1 VALQPSIVSDPFG
14 SRVEPRGV
22 LGAAALLFGATSLWV
37 EQERRSRIYH
47 PFNRRFQ
54 SVSTDGTLWSLAI
67 QPGLAQRILVS
78 LDLVLRS
85 QNDWTLMDK
94 VAYLAEQALTKA
106 AGLAPTGVVLL
117 GGTHGALSA
126 ARSFGRKNIPVV
138 LITDDHPLPK
148 LSRYV
153 RQGFTWP
160 GALSPQ
166 AGEWLIAFAAA
177 HGLQNWLLI
186 PCADAEVKWVAEH
199 LVRLRTAFKVVSSG
213 WSDLQKV
220 CDKQLLATTA
230 AAAGVAFPR
239 NYRVRSADD
248 SAHLEVR
255 FPVVLKPAMRLERNA
270 FTSSK
275 AWRANSRAELTEL
288 FRRAALLVGRDEV
301 VVQELVPGGGE
312 AQFSY
317 GALWHANA
325 PVVEMTARRTRQY
338 PIEFGHTSTFV
349 EVVDNDA
356 VKVAGRKLLSSIG
369 FEGLVEI
376 EFKFDA
382 RDGSYKVLDVN
393 PRTWSWFS
401 LCRAAGQDLPILLRD
416 IVLGKA
422 VEPAQAQPGHAWIH
436 LSKDIIVAAQL
447 FFRGELMLGAY
458 LKSLCQKLTFAAF
471 AWDDPLPGI
480 LELPLFAY
488 RWVCRALLPK
498 SDDQSRDP
506 KPRPEDRLD
515 CRGS

>member
-1 VALQPSIVSDPFG
+1 LRIEQEQPS
-14 SRVEPRGV
+14 RV
-22 LGAAALLFGATSLWV
+22 
-37 EQERRSRIYH
+37 YH
-47 PFNRRFQ
+47 PLNRRFQ
-54 SVSTDGTLWSLAI
+54 SVVADGTLCALAI
-67 QPGLAQRILVS
+67 PAGPRARILVTV
-78 LDLVLRS
+78 DLVLRS
-85 QNDWTLMDK
+85 QTDWTLMDNK

-106 AGLAPTGVVLL
+106 AGLSPGVVLL

-153 RQGFTWP
+153 RQSFTWP

-177 HGLQNWLLI
+177 HGLQNWLLV
-186 PCADAEVKWVAEH
+186 PCADAEVKCIAEH
-199 LVRLRTAFKVVSSG
+199 LVGLRTVFKVVSSS

-220 CDKQLLATTA
+220 CDKQLLARTA
-230 AAAGVAFPR
+230 AAAGIPFPR

-248 SAHLEVR
+248 CACLEVR
-255 FPVVLKPAMRLERNA
+255 FPVVLKPAMRMERNA

-275 AWRANSRAELTEL
+275 AWRANSRAELKEL
-288 FRRAALLVGRDEV
+288 FRQAALLVGRDEV
-301 VVQELVPGGGE
+301 VVQELIPGGGE

-317 GALWHANA
+317 GALWHANV

-338 PIEFGHTSTFV
+338 PVEFGHTSTFV
-349 EVVDNDA
+349 ETIDNDA

-369 FEGLVEI
+369 FEGLVEV

-401 LCRAAGQDLPILLRD
+401 LCGAAGQDFPILLRD
-416 IVLGKA
+416 IALGKA

-436 LSKDIIVAAQL
+436 FSKDIIAAAQL
-447 FFRGELMLGAY
+447 FFRGRLTLGAY
-458 LKSLCQKLTFAAF
+458 LKLFRQKPTFAAF

-488 RWVCRALLPK
+488 RIICRALLPK
-498 SDDQSRDP
+498 SERSYRAP
-506 KPRPEDRLD
+506 EPIPEDRLNCQASSD
-515 CRGS
+515 ARFGR